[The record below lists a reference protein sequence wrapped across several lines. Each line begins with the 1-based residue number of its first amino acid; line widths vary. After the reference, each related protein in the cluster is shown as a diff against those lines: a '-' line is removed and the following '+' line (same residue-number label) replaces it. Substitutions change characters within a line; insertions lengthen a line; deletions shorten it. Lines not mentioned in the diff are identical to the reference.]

1 MADLLAMRLGRP
13 RLTWGGGETAI
24 NTVGELRDQYL
35 AALRTADKGQFNDL
49 IALRVLD
56 EMA

>member
-13 RLTWGGGETAI
+13 RLTWGGGEAAI

-49 IALRVLD
+49 IAFART
-56 EMA
+56 